1 MGIIVFLYACLV
13 GFLASSASILIFDVG
28 FTMGI
33 LIYLV
38 GSLAPL
44 ACRLVF
50 RSVPTDYSGD
60 SVPLLLKTNTPAKKG
75 TLILGA
81 GYRR

>member
-44 ACRLVF
+44 AYFLVF
-50 RSVPTDYSGD
+50 RSVPNNYSGN
-60 SVPLLLKTNTPAKKG
+60 SGPLLLKTNTPAQKE
-75 TLILGA
+75 TMILGA

>member
-1 MGIIVFLYACLV
+1 
-13 GFLASSASILIFDVG
+13 
-28 FTMGI
+28 MGI

-44 ACRLVF
+44 AYFLVF
-50 RSVPTDYSGD
+50 RRVPNNYSGN
-60 SVPLLLKTNTPAKKG
+60 SGPLLLKTNTPAQKE

>member
-1 MGIIVFLYACLV
+1 MGIIVFFYACLI
-13 GFLASSASILIFDVG
+13 GFLASFASIIIFDLA
-28 FTMGI
+28 FSTII

-38 GSLAPL
+38 VSLVPL
-44 ACRLVF
+44 AYLLVF
-50 RSVPTDYSGD
+50 RSVPTDYSGN
-60 SVPLLLKTNTPAKKG
+60 SGPLLLKTNTPAKIE